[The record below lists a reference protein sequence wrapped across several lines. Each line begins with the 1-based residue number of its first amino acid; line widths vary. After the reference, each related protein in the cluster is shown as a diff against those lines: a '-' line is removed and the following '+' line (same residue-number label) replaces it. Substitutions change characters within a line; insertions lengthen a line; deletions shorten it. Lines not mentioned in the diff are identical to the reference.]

1 MARRFHPVH
10 VLALALGTTLGGL
23 ACDRSGGGDDDVSSR
38 CGTGPSADERAQ
50 NQAIFDGLRARCE
63 GCHIMGAR
71 GYFASIE
78 AFESLIA
85 YNPDLVVPGKPDDS
99 EFVRLLEGGG
109 AGPFPQMPPAGPTYA
124 ELASSGEAS
133 LSMAEIRTW
142 VTELGDHAAD
152 PRPSASA
159 PRIARLGA
167 AEVQRALY
175 QQLGLSDDDFFIPAS
190 NYDIPHK
197 STGQQDE
204 KYPMSSL
211 DAVPAPFESLP
222 ADRFASL
229 GGGSAMYQ
237 RKYDPSISPSFAGSL
252 AQIAQRWCAMALD
265 KADNTTLLPGGNT
278 SMVGST
284 DPAAVKAIL
293 RGWFLHF
300 HAVEAADDD
309 VDHVFDAL
317 FVPLETE
324 TDARAAY
331 VGTCSYFIRH
341 PDWVF
346 H

>member
-1 MARRFHPVH
+1 MARHRTGILVLGLVLGPV
-10 VLALALGTTLGGL
+10 LGTS
-23 ACDRSGGGDDDVSSR
+23 ACDQGSGDGDVSSR
-38 CGTGPSADERAQ
+38 CGSGPSADEREQ
-50 NQAIFDGLRARCE
+50 NLVVFEGLKPACE
-63 GCHIMGAR
+63 GCHLMGAR

-78 AFESLIA
+78 TFESLVA
-85 YNPDLVVPGKPDDS
+85 YNPKLVVAGKPDES
-99 EFVRLLEGGG
+99 ELLRLLEGNSEG
-109 AGPFPQMPPAGPTYA
+109 AFAQMPPAGPTYA
-124 ELASSGEAS
+124 EMDGDVSI
-133 LSMAEIRTW
+133 AEIRTW
-142 VTELGDHAAD
+142 ITELGDHAAD
-152 PRPSASA
+152 PNPAAAA

-190 NYDIPHK
+190 SYDIPHK

-222 ADRFASL
+222 ADRWASI

-237 RKYDPSISPSFAGSL
+237 RKHDTSISPSFAGSL
-252 AQIAQRWCAMALD
+252 GQVAQRWCAMAID
-265 KADNTTLLPGGNT
+265 KADNTALLPGGSTNL
-278 SMVGST
+278 VGST
-284 DPAAVKAIL
+284 DPAAVKANL

-300 HAVEAADDD
+300 HAVEASADD
-309 VDHVFDAL
+309 VDDVYESL

-324 TDARAAY
+324 TDTRAAY
-331 VGTCSYFIRH
+331 VGVCSYFIRH